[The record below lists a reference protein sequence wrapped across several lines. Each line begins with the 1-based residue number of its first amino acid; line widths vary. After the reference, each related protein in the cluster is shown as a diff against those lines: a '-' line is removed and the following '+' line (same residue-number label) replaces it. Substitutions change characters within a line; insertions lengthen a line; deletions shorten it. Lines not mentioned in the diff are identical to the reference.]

1 MPRAHLHL
9 RTLKRMLGVVVS
21 TAMDRTAVV
30 AIPRLR
36 MHAKTQKIARQTT
49 AFFCHDEHEV
59 CGVGDRVEITPCAQL
74 SKKKHWAVVDILA
87 RQPQLAGEP
96 FPFSRLRTPPAAALA
111 AGAARAAAAAP
122 PPATATAATATSSS
136 SADAPSDRTPAGSR
150 AALR

>member
-9 RTLKRMLGVVVS
+9 RTLRRLLGVVVS

-36 MHAKTQKIARQTT
+36 MHAKTQKIARQVTR
-49 AFFCHDEHEV
+49 FFCHDEHEV
-59 CGVGDRVEITPCAQL
+59 CGVGDRVEIAPCAQR

-96 FPFSRLRTPPAAALA
+96 FPQSRLKTPPAAFHA
-111 AGAARAAAAAP
+111 AAAAAAP
-122 PPATATAATATSSS
+122 QAAEAAVPP
-136 SADAPSDRTPAGSR
+136 PPR
-150 AALR
+150 AMR